1 MAERFSF
8 SKKFNKERIFDID
21 TSDFGYVS
29 LQELYQDDETVYP
42 VRGIYE
48 NKKSLYGP
56 AVVLATDS
64 FYVNLP
70 SHLFDECKEIL
81 SDRLAVNEIKKGR
94 VGFTIYKYKL
104 DKYSDT
110 FYSIRW
116 VDINPDDFNT
126 EETMDIEG

>member
-1 MAERFSF
+1 MAEKFSF

-21 TSDFGYVS
+21 TSDFDYRS
-29 LQELYQDDETVYP
+29 LEELYQGDDIVYP

-56 AVVLATDS
+56 SAVLATDS

-70 SHLFDECKEIL
+70 SHLYDECVEIL
-81 SDRLAVNEIKKGR
+81 SDRLAINEIKKGR

-104 DKYSDT
+104 DKYTDT

-116 VDINPDDFNT
+116 VDVNPDDFNT
-126 EETMDIEG
+126 EETTDIEG

>member
-8 SKKFNKERIFDID
+8 SKKFNKEKIFDID
-21 TSDFGYVS
+21 TTDFDYHS
-29 LQELYQDDETVYP
+29 LQELYQGDDIVYP

-56 AVVLATDS
+56 SMVLATDS
-64 FYVNLP
+64 CYVNLP
-70 SHLFDECKEIL
+70 SHLYDDCKDIL
-81 SDRLAVNEIKKGR
+81 NDKLAISEIKKGR

-110 FYSIRW
+110 YYSIRW
-116 VDINPDDFNT
+116 VDVNPDDFNT
-126 EETMDIEG
+126 EETTDIEG